1 MEINS
6 KKFKTLQTTT
16 ITVLSGFLAET
27 GCITLWCLNDGQL
40 KVPTQ
45 REQEGNSAASTGEGA
60 LLLPP
65 AVCWVPRDRPGA
77 GCRAT
82 DFSHSLNY
90 FFTSSKASRST
101 SWLAS
106 FPPSGAVYSTCS
118 RSLLLVMS
126 PAQRHPLALVGW
138 SWTSPGTAPS
148 SSWSC
153 RAGRMQPA
161 ALSPPQWDKKELRKQ
176 IIWFLHGALFSIS
189 WCIWRVS

>member
-27 GCITLWCLNDGQL
+27 CCITWWCLNDGQL

-77 GCRAT
+77 GCRAM
-82 DFSHSLNY
+82 DLSNSLNY

-106 FPPSGAVYSTCS
+106 FPPSCVQYVFQEFTPGDVPSTETPPGTGGMELNKPRDS
-118 RSLLLVMS
+118 PELQLILPSWQNAASSTEPS
-126 PAQRHPLALVGW
+126 PAR
-138 SWTSPGTAPS
+138 
-148 SSWSC
+148 
-153 RAGRMQPA
+153 
-161 ALSPPQWDKKELRKQ
+161 
-176 IIWFLHGALFSIS
+176 
-189 WCIWRVS
+189 